1 MEILNGII
9 FFGLFIIILFYIKYT
24 WNQTK
29 YLEVKK
35 EDFLDQ
41 PKLKYGFLPSNYAE
55 NSEYHLNPPIIKVKE
70 SNNDN
75 NDNDNDNDNYA
86 QYISDNSSA
95 INGCIKDFIDSHTLS
110 YSDVKDNEN
119 YYHDQHCMISLTK
132 FYSNDNV
139 LVFDC
144 NHYLKINRKN
154 RNSLSTMYR
163 NKLSI
168 FCPKCRYVHLSL
180 KPTESI

>member
-75 NDNDNDNDNYA
+75 NDNDNDNDNEVSDYA
-86 QYISDNSSA
+86 M
-95 INGCIKDFIDSHTLS
+95 S
-110 YSDVKDNEN
+110 Y
-119 YYHDQHCMISLTK
+119 
-132 FYSNDNV
+132 
-139 LVFDC
+139 
-144 NHYLKINRKN
+144 
-154 RNSLSTMYR
+154 
-163 NKLSI
+163 
-168 FCPKCRYVHLSL
+168 LSL
-180 KPTESI
+180 QYPNQNLNTELPYQYASDARYKNPPEDWVCQRPWLECNYQNMPHYWH